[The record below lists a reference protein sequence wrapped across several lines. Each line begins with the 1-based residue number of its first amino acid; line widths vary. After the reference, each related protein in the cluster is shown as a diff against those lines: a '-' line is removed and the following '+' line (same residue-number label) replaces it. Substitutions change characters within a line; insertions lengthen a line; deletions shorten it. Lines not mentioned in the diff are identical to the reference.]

1 VQIPGSPSTQ
11 EISSATVRGRA
22 ALAALALICGIACA
36 GPTAVPDWRMAD
48 RTVDLETDQRGQG
61 DVDTPGPDGIV
72 DDYDN
77 AQGRLIAAVNG
88 NISTKFP
95 EDGRYEV
102 VLDGCESEGATRYAW
117 SVDGGPAVESSEC
130 ETRAYLPEGR
140 HELALTVRDSSG
152 GSDTTQLSVEV
163 QDLIVVGL
171 GDSFSAGSG
180 DSRSGLVAADYDQ
193 AHCTRSGR
201 SGQARAALE
210 MERRDPK
217 TSVTF
222 IHLACGGARADF
234 GLLGPHNNQPPQ
246 LLELSEILPAGEAVD
261 FVSFTIGGNDVRFS
275 EIIGQLIEEPDAPLS
290 DLAGEQTHA
299 RTQRLLLELRERL
312 ARVAACLGD
321 GFEGRPCEVTGP
333 SGRDYDTQIVTLP
346 RIPLAAPNRVVQVTY
361 PDLTT
366 RFVQGGGIEIC
377 PSGAVDH
384 PGDLLDGI
392 PDGLVNGRPASDRP
406 PLISGSEWAWGDG
419 TLLQPTDPAPNDEQ
433 PATYL
438 YGPEAGGAPMP
449 LPLSNTL
456 NSVVLESAPRF
467 GWTSSAR
474 WWQDSRGH
482 GYCSPEADNYFFR
495 SIFHPRDSGYE
506 AKARGLLAEAER
518 LGVVPA
524 AR

>member
-1 VQIPGSPSTQ
+1 
-11 EISSATVRGRA
+11 
-22 ALAALALICGIACA
+22 
-36 GPTAVPDWRMAD
+36 
-48 RTVDLETDQRGQG
+48 
-61 DVDTPGPDGIV
+61 
-72 DDYDN
+72 
-77 AQGRLIAAVNG
+77 
-88 NISTKFP
+88 
-95 EDGRYEV
+95 
-102 VLDGCESEGATRYAW
+102 
-117 SVDGGPAVESSEC
+117 
-130 ETRAYLPEGR
+130 
-140 HELALTVRDSSG
+140 
-152 GSDTTQLSVEV
+152 
-163 QDLIVVGL
+163 
-171 GDSFSAGSG
+171 
-180 DSRSGLVAADYDQ
+180 
-193 AHCTRSGR
+193 
-201 SGQARAALE
+201 
-210 MERRDPK
+210 
-217 TSVTF
+217 
-222 IHLACGGARADF
+222 
-234 GLLGPHNNQPPQ
+234 
-246 LLELSEILPAGEAVD
+246 VD
-261 FVSFTIGGNDVRFS
+261 FVSLTIGGNDARFS
-275 EIIGQLIEEPDAPLS
+275 EIIGQLVEEPDAPLT

-333 SGRDYDTQIVTLP
+333 SGRDDDTQIVTLP
-346 RIPLAAPNRVVQVTY
+346 RIPLAAPNRVVHVTY

-377 PSGAVDH
+377 PSGAVDR

-392 PDGLVNGRPASDRP
+392 PDGLVNGRPASDRTAH
-406 PLISGSEWAWGDG
+406 ISGSEWAWGDA
-419 TLLQPTDPAPNDEQ
+419 TLLQPPDPAPNDAQ
-433 PATYL
+433 PAAYL
-438 YGPEAGGAPMP
+438 YRPEAGGAPLP